1 MGYSWGG
8 YNGEGPQ
15 RGIFPLST
23 LRDRWDAREAG
34 HWQPSV
40 SQTALRASGEGTG
53 LFLSGPFNHRGVCEP
68 VGASVFPPGTL
79 VMTPASRGMGRALQ
93 AVGELFG

>member
-1 MGYSWGG
+1 MPGRQDTGS
-8 YNGEGPQ
+8 PA
-15 RGIFPLST
+15 FPK
-23 LRDRWDAREAG
+23 
-34 HWQPSV
+34 QPLG
-40 SQTALRASGEGTG
+40 QASLGGEGTG